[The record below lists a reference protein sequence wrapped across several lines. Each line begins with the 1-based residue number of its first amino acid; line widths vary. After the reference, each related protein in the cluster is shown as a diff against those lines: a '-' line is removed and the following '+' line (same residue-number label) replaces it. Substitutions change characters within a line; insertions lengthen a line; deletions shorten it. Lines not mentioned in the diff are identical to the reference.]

1 MIASSGS
8 IEVVEQKQTEIH
20 NSNNLLANQESE
32 PQKTKL
38 EGDDELP
45 PSPEDVKENIKLKFL
60 VDMPDD
66 FYQFWAFCQ
75 SICSKN
81 TLGKLHQLRQRYI
94 ILI

>member
-1 MIASSGS
+1 MIASGS
-8 IEVVEQKQTEIH
+8 TEIVEQKQTGIDD
-20 NSNNLLANQESE
+20 SNNLLANQESE

-38 EGDDELP
+38 EADDELP

-66 FYQFWAFCQ
+66 FYEFWAFCQ

-81 TLGKLHQLRQRYI
+81 TLSKLHKLRQYT
-94 ILI
+94 LFKF